1 MCWSCYIDELKASV
15 ATQDI
20 NVLKVVLKATKKS
33 CMSPFM
39 KYVYYFD
46 SVQPSLDLHLETKS
60 YSSYAIIR
68 EGYYSYRSVNF
79 VCDSIRQSITGK
91 LAKVIHLGKESEVI
105 SMDNSFY
112 LATFTIPIGAK
123 YFINE
128 NGVIVSNKIRYTG
141 KYIKL

>member
-1 MCWSCYIDELKASV
+1 MCWSCYIDELKACV
-15 ATQDI
+15 ATQNI
-20 NVLKVVLKATKKS
+20 NVYKVVLKATKES

-39 KYVYYFD
+39 KYVYYSD
-46 SVQPSLDLHLETKS
+46 NVQPSLDLHLETKS
-60 YSSYAIIR
+60 YSFYAIIR

-79 VCDSIRQSITGK
+79 VCDSIGQNITGK

-105 SMDNSFY
+105 NIDNSFY
-112 LATFTIPIGAK
+112 LATFTIPMGAK

-128 NGVIVSNKIRYTG
+128 HGIVISNQIIYTG